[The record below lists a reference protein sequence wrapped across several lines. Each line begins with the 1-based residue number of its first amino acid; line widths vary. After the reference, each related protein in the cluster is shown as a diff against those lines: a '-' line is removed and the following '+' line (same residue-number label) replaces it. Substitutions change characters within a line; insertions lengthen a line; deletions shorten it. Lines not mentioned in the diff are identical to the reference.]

1 MPMWRYL
8 KAAFIAGLVV
18 AIITAFYLFSWI
30 LIPLLIG
37 ALVFVAILED
47 SRKKPP

>member
-1 MPMWRYL
+1 MWRYL

-30 LIPLLIG
+30 LIPVGIG
-37 ALVFVAILED
+37 VAVFVAILED
-47 SRKKPP
+47 QKKKPPE